1 MMKIITTL
9 FKKIILMLLLPVL
22 LILKVK
28 SLFVRNISLVITF
41 KQEGTSRKNRNLY
54 LNSNLNTFL

>member
-1 MMKIITTL
+1 MMMIITSL
-9 FKKIILMLLLPVL
+9 LKKIILMLLLPVL

-28 SLFVRNISLVITF
+28 SLFVRNISFVITF
-41 KQEGTSRKNRNLY
+41 KQEGTSKKNRNLY

>member
-1 MMKIITTL
+1 MMMTITTL